1 MPGLG
6 STILGGGVTGGQPSL
21 GSVVLGGG
29 SAEGGSAFAGTGPLI
44 LPGVLLSGAAPG
56 IALRSVVWGYRL
68 GTSGLFWTAVN
79 LYRERGDLLS
89 IYRGEAQT
97 IDWRLSGRPARLPGG
112 LAYGR
117 VSLYPQPYF
126 HLDIT
131 PKGGSGGKG
140 GSDSGGSDAP
150 AGSPQRINK
159 SSRTKRRSRGPRYCR
174 KHRKFDWCWTKS

>member
-29 SAEGGSAFAGTGPLI
+29 SAAGGSAFAGTGPLI
-44 LPGVLLSGAAPG
+44 FGGLALSGAGPG
-56 IALRSVVWGYRL
+56 IAARSVVWGYRL
-68 GTSGLFWTAVN
+68 GTSGLFWAAVN
-79 LYRERGDLLS
+79 LYQERGDLLS

-97 IDWRLSGRPARLPGG
+97 IDWRLSGRPARLPMG
-112 LAYGR
+112 LNFGPVR
-117 VSLYPQPYF
+117 HWIQPYIR
-126 HLDIT
+126 LDVT

-159 SSRTKRRSRGPRYCR
+159 SSRKRSTPRGPRHCR